1 MVSLLHTANRS
12 GKSWLK
18 TPVNIKRLF
27 IRDVTP
33 TICFDDCRARPW
45 FSPWGLNL
53 SQRLWRPDSKS
64 GPDIA
69 TIVGPV
75 VPSVV
80 LLLLVGFLGLRW
92 FKRRR
97 VNKAATGPTLDEEEP
112 GEYKPQLHSDCI
124 IRPTFELE
132 GSVPTVTD
140 DTVHTKHEAE
150 MAANEPAAHEMSGD
164 KKISR
169 KLVGLQVP
177 GGDQV
182 SEDRRD
188 STDLAE

>member
-1 MVSLLHTANRS
+1 MTATAHTELHNQLGRTQNYVVRAPHSRS
-12 GKSWLK
+12 CMHCATLEVRTRSTTE
-18 TPVNIKRLF
+18 TPS
-27 IRDVTP
+27 P
-33 TICFDDCRARPW
+33 TLAPNSD
-45 FSPWGLNL
+45 
-53 SQRLWRPDSKS
+53 DSKS

-97 VNKAATGPTLDEEEP
+97 VNKAATGPTLDQEEP

-132 GSVPTVTD
+132 GSVPTVPD
-140 DTVHTKHEAE
+140 DTVHTKHKAE
-150 MAANEPAAHEMSGD
+150 MAANEPEAHEMSGD

-169 KLVGLQVP
+169 KPVGLQVP
-177 GGDQV
+177 GGGQV